1 MILNKHD
8 YNAIAEMIIAK
19 AAIENIKK
27 ELDLHKIK
35 GSQYKI
41 NILEKIN
48 SESIEKAEIIT
59 SIVNKFIEDIGRKI
73 VTLINKA
80 VLHIET
86 ADSLLENELKL
97 TTDDV
102 ANICEKKLLSVLT
115 IAQASLINADKI
127 FSKSLEKSKNKDTI
141 TKDNILETLDIIDEL
156 LDWIDDKFDYLSKFT
171 NKLEFDLIVQRA
183 NNYISIVDKENCLI

>member
-59 SIVNKFIEDIGRKI
+59 SIVNKFIENIGRKI

-86 ADSLLENELKL
+86 ADSLLEKELKL

-102 ANICEKKLLSVLT
+102 ANIYEKKLLSVLT

-127 FSKSLEKSKNKDTI
+127 FSKSLEKSKNKDMI
-141 TKDNILETLDIIDEL
+141 TKDIIEDSLNIVDEL

-171 NKLEFDLIVQRA
+171 NELELDLIVQRA
-183 NNYISIVDKENCLI
+183 NNYVSIVDRENCLI

>member
-1 MILNKHD
+1 
-8 YNAIAEMIIAK
+8 MIIAK

-41 NILEKIN
+41 NIVEKIN

-59 SIVNKFIEDIGRKI
+59 SIVNKFIENIGRKI

-80 VLHIET
+80 ILHIET
-86 ADSLLENELKL
+86 ADSLLEKELKL
-97 TTDDV
+97 TPDD
-102 ANICEKKLLSVLT
+102 ASNICEKKILSVLT

-127 FSKSLEKSKNKDTI
+127 FSKSLEKSKNKDMI
-141 TKDNILETLDIIDEL
+141 TKDIIEDSLNIVDEL

>member
-59 SIVNKFIEDIGRKI
+59 SIVNKFIENIGRKI

-102 ANICEKKLLSVLT
+102 ANIYEKKLLSVLT

-127 FSKSLEKSKNKDTI
+127 FSKSLEKSKNKDMI
-141 TKDNILETLDIIDEL
+141 TKDIIEDSLNIVDEL

>member
-59 SIVNKFIEDIGRKI
+59 SIVNKFIENIGRKI

-80 VLHIET
+80 VLHIKT
-86 ADSLLENELKL
+86 ADSLLEKELKL

-102 ANICEKKLLSVLT
+102 SNICEKKILSVLT

-127 FSKSLEKSKNKDTI
+127 FSKSLEKSKNKDMI
-141 TKDNILETLDIIDEL
+141 TKDIIEDSLNIVDEL

-171 NKLEFDLIVQRA
+171 NELELDLIVQRA
-183 NNYISIVDKENCLI
+183 NNYVSIVDRENCLI

>member
-48 SESIEKAEIIT
+48 AESIEKAEIIT
-59 SIVNKFIEDIGRKI
+59 NIVNKFIENIGRKI

-86 ADSLLENELKL
+86 ADSLLEKELKL

-102 ANICEKKLLSVLT
+102 ANIYEKKLLSVLT

-127 FSKSLEKSKNKDTI
+127 FSKSLEKSKNKDMI
-141 TKDNILETLDIIDEL
+141 TKDIIEDSLNIVDEL